1 MAAHKINANAAKI
14 ILTSSGVGY
23 EEGGGGGG
31 GVTVE
36 KPESHAFYNF
46 QRR

>member
-1 MAAHKINANAAKI
+1 MAAHKINANAAKMI
-14 ILTSSGVGY
+14 FTSSGVGY
-23 EEGGGGGG
+23 GEGGGG

-46 QRR
+46 EKR